1 MHACV
6 HHITTR
12 VSRRRRA
19 GRPARGGSGAGRPL
33 AAPSCQLKR
42 MHAIAMAFS
51 VFVVVVI
58 YSLFLSTC
66 RRRRALAYL
75 AADS

>member
-1 MHACV
+1 MRPSHHDASQSASAGPAGRREAVRRRPAARRAVLSTQAHAC
-6 HHITTR
+6 HCHGLFGLC
-12 VSRRRRA
+12 RRR
-19 GRPARGGSGAGRPL
+19 
-33 AAPSCQLKR
+33 
-42 MHAIAMAFS
+42 
-51 VFVVVVI
+51 I

>member
-1 MHACV
+1 MRPS
-6 HHITTR
+6 HHDA
-12 VSRRRRA
+12 SQSASAGPA
-19 GRPARGGSGAGRPL
+19 GRREAGPGAGRPL